1 MDDLNI
7 KSSGM
12 FTSELME
19 GIKALKSAI
28 IQIHVRDKNFVF
40 LKGNKKGVRAV
51 LFIIDDLNEIPLGVC
66 YILWCESVYH
76 MIDLDYTVWL
86 TSTSTLY

>member
-1 MDDLNI
+1 MTSQYNSCTGSGRSHKCHKKVLDDLNI

-66 YILWCESVYH
+66 YIL
-76 MIDLDYTVWL
+76 
-86 TSTSTLY
+86 